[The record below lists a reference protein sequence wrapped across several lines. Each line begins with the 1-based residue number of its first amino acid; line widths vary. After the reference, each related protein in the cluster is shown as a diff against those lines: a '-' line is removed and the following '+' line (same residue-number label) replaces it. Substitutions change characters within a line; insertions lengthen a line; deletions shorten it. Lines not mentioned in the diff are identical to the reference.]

1 MSLFTAHPLALET
14 AYSELKRQASEQT
27 LLLAGTPGS
36 VGPRE
41 VAGRSFL
48 YRQFYDAAGKKRADY
63 LGRADDPA
71 VQERADLVREAITI
85 TLGLLE
91 QARFLARQ
99 GYVRADTPSTA
110 VVTAAARRGLF
121 QHGAVLIGSHA
132 YGVVLNELGVKAPA
146 FRTAD
151 VDLARGPALSTSVAF
166 AEVLAESLIPLT
178 PVLGFDRKAPPTT
191 WKAPGREGLRVGLVV
206 PAVGKDVGVRAV
218 PELSTH
224 ATALPHLDYLLVDP
238 IDAVLLGR
246 EAVVPVRV
254 PQAARFA
261 WHKMLVS
268 QLRTSTSDKRNKD
281 LHQAAVLFAI
291 LTVREPDALA
301 EARHSV
307 PDQRRMRAASS
318 RVRELLEEGGHER
331 AVELLGDLV

>member
-1 MSLFTAHPLALET
+1 MSLFTPPPLVLET

-41 VAGRSFL
+41 VGGRPFL
-48 YRQFYDAAGKKRADY
+48 YRQFYDALGKKRADY

-71 VQERADLVREAITI
+71 VQARADVVREAITV

-132 YGVVLNELGVKAPA
+132 YGVVLNELGVKAAA
-146 FRTAD
+146 FRTAA
-151 VDLARGPALSTSVAF
+151 VDLARGPALSTTVSF
-166 AEVLAESLIPLT
+166 AEVLEESLVPLS
-178 PVLGFDRKAPPTT
+178 PVLGFDRKAKPTT
-191 WKAPGREGLRVGLVV
+191 WKAPGREGLRVDLVV

-218 PELSTH
+218 PELFTH
-224 ATALPHLDYLLVDP
+224 ATALPHLDYLLADPVDA
-238 IDAVLLGR
+238 ILLGR

-254 PQAARFA
+254 PQAVRFV

-281 LHQAAVLFAI
+281 LHQAAVLFAV
-291 LTVREPDALA
+291 LTVREPEALA
-301 EARHSV
+301 EAFHGV
-307 PDQRRMRAASS
+307 PDQKRTRVASA
-318 RVRELLEEGGHER
+318 RVRELLEEEGHER
-331 AVELLGDLV
+331 AVELLRDLV